1 MKKQYRLQKNWEFN
15 DLIRRNKQF
24 SNNFLVAYYQKAD
37 SLKVGITV
45 PKKFANAV
53 WRNYYKRQLRAII
66 HQANIYELNYHFVFI
81 VRKEFLNADFAL
93 KKESI
98 QKMLEKFKNESK
110 KIK

>member
-15 DLIRRNKQF
+15 DLIQKNKQF
-24 SNNFLVAYYQKAD
+24 SNNYLVSYFERSE
-37 SLKVGITV
+37 SLKVGITI

-53 WRNYYKRQLRAII
+53 WRNYYKRQLRAIL
-66 HQANIYELNYHFVFI
+66 HELNIYEFKFHFVFI
-81 VRKEFLNADFAL
+81 IRKDFLKAEYAI
-93 KKESI
+93 KKQSI